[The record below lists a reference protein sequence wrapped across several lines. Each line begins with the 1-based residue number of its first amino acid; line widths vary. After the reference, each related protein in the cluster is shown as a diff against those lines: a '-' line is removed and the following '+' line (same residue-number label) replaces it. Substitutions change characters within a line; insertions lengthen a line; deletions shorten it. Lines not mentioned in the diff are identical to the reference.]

1 MVSPQAYP
9 DLTGVTVAQIIPRLN
24 IGGAETTTLEIARA
38 LRAANARALVI
49 SEGGALADA
58 ILAAGAQLIDMPVA
72 SKNPFVMAVNVRRL
86 WQLVKGE
93 NINIMHTRSRAPAWS
108 TLVAARA
115 AQVPMVTTFHGLVHE
130 GPRPKVW
137 YNSAMVR
144 GDVVIANSEYTG
156 ELIRRVYGIENT
168 RLRVVARG
176 CDVAALAPENIS
188 ADIRSAQRRAW
199 GASLDDFVILCPAR
213 ITWLKGQDVLLSAL
227 AQLPAD
233 ARPFVV
239 FAGSAEGRAD
249 YFAALERQVAEA
261 GLTNRVNFAGL
272 VHDMGLAY
280 GACDL
285 AIVPSV
291 RSEPFGRTILEAQA
305 AGLPV
310 IASDAGGFRETIISR
325 SPENG
330 GTGWLVPPS
339 DATALAVAIESAM
352 TQNAAARAQMVL
364 NGRAYVEANFR
375 QEVMCA
381 KTLEI
386 YAELIG
392 RACDG

>member
-58 ILAAGAQLIDMPVA
+58 IFAAGAQLIDMPVA

-137 YNSAMVR
+137 YNSVMVR